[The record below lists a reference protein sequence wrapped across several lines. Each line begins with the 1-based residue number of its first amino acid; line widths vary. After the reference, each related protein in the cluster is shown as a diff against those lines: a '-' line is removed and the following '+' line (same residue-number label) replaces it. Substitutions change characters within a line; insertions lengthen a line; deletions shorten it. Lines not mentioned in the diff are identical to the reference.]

1 MLAPCTKLETSCLMI
16 CSLKKIVLTLNLSF
30 MQTSWSQYETFC
42 LTTYAI
48 KLFYEYE
55 ELVFQTLFSVYF

>member
-1 MLAPCTKLETSCLMI
+1 M
-16 CSLKKIVLTLNLSF
+16 LTLNLSF